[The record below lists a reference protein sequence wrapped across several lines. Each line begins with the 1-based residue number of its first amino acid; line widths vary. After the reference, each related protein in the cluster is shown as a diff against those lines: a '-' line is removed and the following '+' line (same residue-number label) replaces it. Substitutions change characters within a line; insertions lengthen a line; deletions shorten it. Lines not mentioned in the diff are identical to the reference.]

1 LIALGAVLAAASLAA
16 AILGLRGGSTV
27 ARRLAAV
34 APAQRSM
41 RPRWLGVSEAD
52 LRDAGVHMGSDRFLA
67 LRAACAIAAALL
79 AAVASLIAPLG
90 PAMVAIAAL
99 GGFVIPALVVER
111 RASATRSSAE
121 SHAVALVERLEA
133 LVAAGRP
140 PETALALLLRRPT
153 GARILDRVMRRA
165 ADAYDLGAPIFRTLS
180 AHARADGLVT
190 CAAIAEEL
198 DRARDLGSGSLSIIR
213 ERRGSLRAAQRAH
226 TLEAASQVEGRLM
239 LVLVLCYLP
248 ALILLVVIPLF
259 MGLLDGLFG

>member
-1 LIALGAVLAAASLAA
+1 LIALGAVLAAASVTA
-16 AILGLRGGSTV
+16 AILGLRGASPV

-34 APAQRSM
+34 APEERAV
-41 RPRWLGVSEAD
+41 RPRWRSVSEAD
-52 LRDAGVHMGSDRFLA
+52 LRDAGVRVAPDRFLA
-67 LRAACAIAAALL
+67 LRVACAIAAALL
-79 AAVASLIAPLG
+79 AAVTSLIAPLG
-90 PAMVAIAAL
+90 PAMVAIGAL
-99 GGFVIPALVVER
+99 VGFAIPALVVER
-111 RASATRSSAE
+111 RASAGRSSAE
-121 SHAVALVERLEA
+121 SHSMAVVERLEA

-153 GARILDRVMRRA
+153 GTRVLDRVLRRA

-180 AHARADGLVT
+180 AHARAEGLVT

-213 ERRGSLRAAQRAH
+213 ERRGSLRAAQRAR
-226 TLEAASQVEGRLM
+226 TLEAASQVEGKLM

-259 MGLLDGLFG
+259 MGLLDGLFL